1 MNGKSILGI
10 MLAALLCLNFAVGQ
24 AQQTTEKF
32 IPIGMSPG
40 VSGKS
45 SYLGSITS
53 VDPAAKSFSIQ
64 TDSDSKI
71 IGVAPTTRIWLDRSK
86 SRKSNLDGEF
96 GALEAGSRVEIMMDP
111 SAPTKAAW
119 IKIEAD

>member
-1 MNGKSILGI
+1 L
-10 MLAALLCLNFAVGQ
+10 LTALLCLNFAVGR

-40 VSGKS
+40 VSGIS

-53 VDPAAKSFSIQ
+53 VDPAAKSFSMQ
-64 TDSDSKI
+64 TDGDSKI
-71 IGVAPTTRIWLDRSK
+71 ISVAPTTRIWLDRSA

-111 SAPTKAAW
+111 GDPTKAAW
-119 IKIEAD
+119 IKIEAE